1 MTNLSVNPITSN
13 MTLLE
18 TPKQIVLF
26 SYATPVASFDKTTYS
41 FSRTS
46 KRWSMTTS
54 RHINKWLNG
63 ASAVEKPQDYFDN
76 LFNDVGV

>member
-1 MTNLSVNPITSN
+1 MASN

-26 SYATPVASFDKTTYS
+26 SYATPVASFDKTTYR
-41 FSRTS
+41 FNRTA
-46 KRWSMTTS
+46 KRWSMTTT

-63 ASAVEKPQDYFDN
+63 ASAVEQPQDYFDN
-76 LFNDVGV
+76 LFNEGSV